1 MSSLQRKLMTMLSGL
16 CFVSARASCL
26 SSFVHKNA
34 EIDDEVQIGTG
45 TSIWQLVHLR
55 KGAVIGSEC
64 VIGRGAF
71 VDEGVKLGDRVKV
84 QNYALLYS
92 PAVIEDDV
100 FIGPAVILT
109 NDKYPRASNPDGSRK
124 SANDW
129 EHVSVI
135 IRHGASIGARSVCV
149 APVEIGEFA
158 FVGAGSVVVH
168 DVPAFALV
176 LGNPA
181 RQVGWV
187 DHNGHRLI
195 ELEDGRFQSASL
207 GTLFQNLDG
216 NLVVVK

>member
-1 MSSLQRKLMTMLSGL
+1 MSN
-16 CFVSARASCL
+16 
-26 SSFVHKNA
+26 FVHTNA
-34 EIDDEVQIGTG
+34 EIDDDVQIGTG
-45 TSIWQLVHLR
+45 TSIWQLVHIR

-71 VDEGVKLGDRVKV
+71 VDERVQLGNRVKV
-84 QNYALLYS
+84 QNHALLYA

-129 EHVSVI
+129 DHVGVTV
-135 IRHGASIGARSVCV
+135 RRGASIGARSVCV

-158 FVGAGSVVVH
+158 SIGAGSVVVH

-176 LGNPA
+176 LGTPA

-187 DHNGHRLI
+187 DHNGHRLV
-195 ELEDGRFQSASL
+195 ELEDGQFQSTSL
-207 GTLFQNLDG
+207 GTLFQILDG
-216 NLVVVK
+216 KMVVVK

>member
-1 MSSLQRKLMTMLSGL
+1 MSN
-16 CFVSARASCL
+16 
-26 SSFVHKNA
+26 FVHSNA
-34 EIDDEVQIGTG
+34 EIDDDVQIGTG
-45 TSIWQLVHLR
+45 TSIWQLVHIR

-71 VDEGVKLGDRVKV
+71 VDERVHLGNRVKV
-84 QNYALLYS
+84 QNHALLYA
-92 PAVIEDDV
+92 PAVVEDDV

-129 EHVSVI
+129 DHVGVTV
-135 IRHGASIGARSVCV
+135 RRGASIGARSVCV

-158 FVGAGSVVVH
+158 SIGAGSVVVH

-176 LGNPA
+176 LGTPA

-187 DHNGHRLI
+187 DHNGHRLV
-195 ELEDGRFQSASL
+195 ELENGQFQSTSL
-207 GTLFQNLDG
+207 GTLFQLLDG
-216 NLVVVK
+216 KMVVVK

>member
-1 MSSLQRKLMTMLSGL
+1 MFLGLLSIKTTVNCMLN
-16 CFVSARASCL
+16 
-26 SSFVHKNA
+26 FVHHNA
-34 EIDDEVQIGTG
+34 EIDDEVQIGKG
-45 TSIWQLVHLR
+45 TSIWQLAHVR
-55 KGAVIGSEC
+55 KGAVIGNEC

-71 VDEGVKLGDRVKV
+71 VDEGVQLGNRVKV
-84 QNYALLYS
+84 QNHALLYA

-129 EHVSVI
+129 EPVGVTV
-135 IRHGASIGARSVCV
+135 RHGASIGARSVCV

-158 FVGAGSVVVH
+158 SVGAGSVVVH

-176 LGNPA
+176 LGSPA

-195 ELEDGRFQSASL
+195 ELEDGRFQSTSL
-207 GTLFQNLDG
+207 GTHFQILG
-216 NLVVVK
+216 GKLVVLK